1 MWESL
6 PLEIRGRLRP
16 EYNRLIPEREHTD
29 WERNVEAIEQ
39 YRELADDYDG
49 QGAIAPSANV
59 IESAM
64 VLVREFIEAD
74 LAVPTYCVAGVNGS
88 VNLVWDFV
96 DESSVSL
103 EVIDP
108 SHVEVILV
116 EPSQNR
122 SWTLNRIVEE
132 VVG

>member
-1 MWESL
+1 MWEPL
-6 PLEIRGRLRP
+6 PLEVRGRLRP
-16 EYNRLIPEREHTD
+16 ENNRLVPEREHAG
-29 WERNVEAIEQ
+29 WEGNLEAIEH

-49 QGAIAPSANV
+49 QGAIAPSADV

-64 VLVREFIEAD
+64 ALARGFIEAE
-74 LAVPTYCVAGVNGS
+74 LILPTYCVAGPNGS
-88 VNLVWDFV
+88 INLVWDFE
-96 DESSVSL
+96 DESSVSV
-103 EVIDP
+103 EVIDS
-108 SHVEVILV
+108 SHVEVILI

>member
-1 MWESL
+1 MWEPL
-6 PLEIRGRLRP
+6 PLEVRGRLRP
-16 EYNRLIPEREHTD
+16 ENDRLVPEREHAD

-49 QGAIAPSANV
+49 QGAIPPSAEV
-59 IESAM
+59 IESAIA
-64 VLVREFIEAD
+64 LARGFNESD
-74 LAVPTYCVAGVNGS
+74 LAVPTYCVPGANGS
-88 VNLVWDFV
+88 INLVWDFE
-96 DESSVSL
+96 DESSVSV

-108 SHVEVILV
+108 SHAEVILV
-116 EPSQNR
+116 EPGQNR